1 MVLDEEINFDFHE
14 EAVQLIML
22 TREGGYLGFENIHIC
37 MVYDELG
44 YAY

>member
-14 EAVQLIML
+14 EAVNLIVMSK
-22 TREGGYLGFENIHIC
+22 EGGYLGFENIHIA
-37 MVYDELG
+37 MIYDELG